1 MHTGVKRLVD
11 IPEARHLLGGIGRT
25 TIYELVKQ
33 GEIVKVNLGRRAFI
47 TSESLEAYVDR
58 LGASPA

>member
-1 MHTGVKRLVD
+1 METRVKRLVA

-47 TSESLEAYVDR
+47 TSESLDAYVDR
-58 LGASPA
+58 LGA